1 MQPITAKV
9 GHDADAL
16 DCAHNQLASNCSVE
30 FGSVHVLWTSLYKQ
44 SYLLSHAI
52 QRLTDMLL
60 LH

>member
-30 FGSVHVLWTSLYKQ
+30 FGSVHVLWTSILQ
-44 SYLLSHAI
+44 TILL
-52 QRLTDMLL
+52 T
-60 LH
+60 